1 MYPCLKADY
10 GNIKSIMKNAAN
22 LIRVL
27 PYLSLGKSI
36 YDVLS

>member
-10 GNIKSIMKNAAN
+10 GSIKSIARNAAN

-27 PYLSLGKSI
+27 PYLSLGRSI